1 MDEITGLSR
10 SLVLVPAVL
19 HLMTGTK
26 TEAGENASVAD
37 LPKLPFETQAKV
49 TDEEILAI
57 ARLNARVKAF
67 AGREPVCRDR
77 ICSTFGYPYSTSFQR
92 TLSDIDQAAKGRS
105 ACAALQPRA
114 GLGMAKRFSGDGGM
128 QAAKVMAAL
137 IAVGCASAPVVQAQ
151 TRSPRS
157 YSKVE
162 IDQKIDQIRRDLTA
176 KIPTPE
182 QIEALLGPIYSKTD
196 VDQKLNQLNAAIP
209 LQTVSRQDLEKAL
222 QQTVSQQDLD
232 KALQQTVSRQDL
244 NEAIARATDNAKAR
258 EKAIDDK
265 LSWMPPWVAPLVSF
279 LGIMISGGLAYCIA
293 SKAREQ
299 AKTLATAARADAEA
313 DAANMRTNAYV
324 REWRSGQGRM
334 HALVLHDLTCAHA
347 ITDPDAL
354 NRIADVGNWL
364 DDLADDTLEGRLDQA
379 KMNSG
384 FQLMA
389 EEFRNA
395 LAGRMEDDLV
405 MRRNAWTRLAAWI

>member
-1 MDEITGLSR
+1 MVGALAPRFSP
-10 SLVLVPAVL
+10 VLDW
-19 HLMTGTK
+19 HG
-26 TEAGENASVAD
+26 
-37 LPKLPFETQAKV
+37 Q
-49 TDEEILAI
+49 
-57 ARLNARVKAF
+57 
-67 AGREPVCRDR
+67 
-77 ICSTFGYPYSTSFQR
+77 
-92 TLSDIDQAAKGRS
+92 
-105 ACAALQPRA
+105 
-114 GLGMAKRFSGDGGM
+114 RFSGNGGM

-137 IAVGCASAPVVQAQ
+137 IAIGCASAPVVQAQ

-162 IDQKIDQIRRDLTA
+162 IDKKIDQIRRDLIA

-182 QIEALLGPIYSKTD
+182 QIEALLGPVYSKTD

-209 LQTVSRQDLEKAL
+209 QQTVSRQDLDKAL
-222 QQTVSQQDLD
+222 QQTVSRQDLD

-244 NEAIARATDNAKAR
+244 NGAIAGATDSAKAR

-265 LSWMPPWVAPLVSF
+265 LPWMPAWVAPLVSL
-279 LGIMISGGLAYCIA
+279 LGVMISGGLAYYIA

-313 DAANMRTNAYV
+313 DAINIRTNAYI

-334 HALVLHDLTCAHA
+334 HALVLHDLTCAQA

-379 KMNSG
+379 KMDSG
-384 FQLMA
+384 FKLVA
-389 EEFRNA
+389 EEFRNG

-405 MRRNAWTRLAAWI
+405 MRRKAWTRLAAWT

>member
-1 MDEITGLSR
+1 
-10 SLVLVPAVL
+10 
-19 HLMTGTK
+19 
-26 TEAGENASVAD
+26 
-37 LPKLPFETQAKV
+37 
-49 TDEEILAI
+49 
-57 ARLNARVKAF
+57 
-67 AGREPVCRDR
+67 
-77 ICSTFGYPYSTSFQR
+77 
-92 TLSDIDQAAKGRS
+92 
-105 ACAALQPRA
+105 
-114 GLGMAKRFSGDGGM
+114 M

-137 IAVGCASAPVVQAQ
+137 IAIGCASAPVVQAQ

-162 IDQKIDQIRRDLTA
+162 IDKKIDQIRRDLIA

-182 QIEALLGPIYSKTD
+182 QIEALLGPVYSKTD

-209 LQTVSRQDLEKAL
+209 QQTVSR
-222 QQTVSQQDLD
+222 QDLD

-265 LSWMPPWVAPLVSF
+265 PPWMPPWVTPLVSF
-279 LGIMISGGLAYCIA
+279 FGVMISGGLAYFIA

-313 DAANMRTNAYV
+313 DAANIRTNAYI

-334 HALVLHDLTCAHA
+334 HALVLHDLTCAQA

-364 DDLADDTLEGRLDQA
+364 DDLADDTLEGRLDQP
-379 KMNSG
+379 KMDSG
-384 FQLMA
+384 FKLTA

-395 LAGRMEDDLV
+395 LAGRMENDLA
-405 MRRNAWTRLAAWI
+405 MHRKAWTRLAAWTSAERPGSR

>member
-1 MDEITGLSR
+1 
-10 SLVLVPAVL
+10 
-19 HLMTGTK
+19 
-26 TEAGENASVAD
+26 
-37 LPKLPFETQAKV
+37 
-49 TDEEILAI
+49 
-57 ARLNARVKAF
+57 
-67 AGREPVCRDR
+67 
-77 ICSTFGYPYSTSFQR
+77 
-92 TLSDIDQAAKGRS
+92 
-105 ACAALQPRA
+105 
-114 GLGMAKRFSGDGGM
+114 M

-137 IAVGCASAPVVQAQ
+137 IAIGCASAPVVQAQ

-162 IDQKIDQIRRDLTA
+162 IDKKIDQIRRDLIA

-182 QIEALLGPIYSKTD
+182 QIEALLGPVYSKTD

-209 LQTVSRQDLEKAL
+209 QQTVSRQDLDKAL
-222 QQTVSQQDLD
+222 QQTVSRQDFD

-265 LSWMPPWVAPLVSF
+265 PPWMPPWVTPLVSF
-279 LGIMISGGLAYCIA
+279 FGVMISGGLAYFIA

-313 DAANMRTNAYV
+313 DAANIRTNAYI

-334 HALVLHDLTCAHA
+334 HALVLHDLTCAQA

-364 DDLADDTLEGRLDQA
+364 DDLADDTLEGRLDQQ
-379 KMNSG
+379 KMDSG
-384 FQLMA
+384 FKLMA

-395 LAGRMEDDLV
+395 LAGRMENDLA
-405 MRRNAWTRLAAWI
+405 MHRKAWTRLAAWTSAERPASR